1 MMVMMVD
8 DGDLV
13 IKWRCKLE
21 HELLMMSMRMQC
33 LHSRLSLLARGMENS
48 QLYSP
53 IRVRRRVVR
62 KTAMDKLI
70 AEPQIDS
77 VERVLKLTALSSG
90 QGKVL
95 KIVQAVSLVGCGM
108 VDPSSVLHMRLNRVA
123 QMMSTARK
131 SLRYFKTL
139 STARRFR
146 ERTLPKLAT
155 RESRVPKGIVM
166 AVGDAASLVYYSLDH
181 VLASARLGLVD
192 LSDKAYGSIKELRNG
207 SSLVRLCMSF
217 VLDALALKKAYAAL
231 IELRR
236 RRRRTR
242 GDLGCEATLGMVEET
257 GVVAIC
263 RRIVRNV
270 VANVANLL
278 LLLASLGLI
287 ALPVAAKGALS
298 LVSGLIGLHKAFMR
312 LE

>member
-1 MMVMMVD
+1 M
-8 DGDLV
+8 
-13 IKWRCKLE
+13 
-21 HELLMMSMRMQC
+21 
-33 LHSRLSLLARGMENS
+33 
-48 QLYSP
+48 YSP
-53 IRVRRRVVR
+53 IRVRKRVVR

-77 VERVLKLTALSSG
+77 VERVLKLTALSTG

-95 KIVQAVSLVGCGM
+95 KIVQAVSVLGCG
-108 VDPSSVLHMRLNRVA
+108 VVPPDSVAHMRLDRVA

-139 STARRFR
+139 SVVRKFR
-146 ERTLPKLAT
+146 ERTLPKLARRET
-155 RESRVPKGIVM
+155 RFPKGVVM

-192 LSDKAYGSIKELRNG
+192 LSASGYGSIKGVRNAA
-207 SSLVRLCMSF
+207 SLVRLCMSF
-217 VLDALALKKAYAAL
+217 VLDALALKKATTSL
-231 IELRR
+231 IELRER
-236 RRRRTR
+236 RKAQR
-242 GDLGCEATLGMVEET
+242 GDLRCEATLGMVEET

-270 VANVANLL
+270 LANLANLL

-287 ALPVAAKGALS
+287 SVPVASKGVLS
-298 LVSGLIGLHKAFMR
+298 LVSATIGLHKAFMR